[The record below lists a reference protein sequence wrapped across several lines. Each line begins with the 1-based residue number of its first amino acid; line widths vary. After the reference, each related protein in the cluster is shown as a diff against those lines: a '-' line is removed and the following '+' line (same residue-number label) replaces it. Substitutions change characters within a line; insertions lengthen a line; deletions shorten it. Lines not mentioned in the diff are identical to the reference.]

1 LERLIEDPAV
11 SARSALL
18 FNDGTRT
25 TIRARTIWTRSALAA
40 IAASIGLL
48 VSGVSTAAAAPAAT
62 AAPTSK
68 CWLQVVNDWLDNN
81 RVDGVYAIPCYTQAI
96 QRLSKYP
103 DVEGYSSAADDIR
116 NALLAAIRQDRG
128 GGGSSGTGGTGG
140 GAPPSSSDSGS
151 GSGGKSF
158 FQRIADSLGPGNA
171 QSVPL
176 PLLVLAALAL
186 LLLLTAGGTWL
197 ARRLQA
203 RRVTPAPAPA
213 RRP

>member
-1 LERLIEDPAV
+1 MTTT
-11 SARSALL
+11 ARH
-18 FNDGTRT
+18 TRT
-25 TIRARTIWTRSALAA
+25 TTRLLLAA
-40 IAASIGLL
+40 TLGTLALLAAGAGSAGA
-48 VSGVSTAAAAPAAT
+48 V
-62 AAPTSK
+62 TSAS
-68 CWLQVVNDWLDNN
+68 LQSSAGCDLAVINDWSDNN
-81 RVDGVYAIPCYTQAI
+81 RVDKIYAIPCYTQAI